1 MKEKIIT
8 KKILKWYDLNKRSL
22 PWRKKVS
29 LTKKQYYT
37 LISEFMLQQTQV
49 ATVIPFFNRFIKNLP
64 SINSLAKVNEKKLI
78 KLWEGLGYYSR
89 ARNLKKTAQI
99 IIKNFDGKLPNN
111 FEDLLTLPGIG
122 NYTANAIL
130 AIAFNKPYIPLDG
143 NIERVLKRYLYLK
156 KEKEIQKDN
165 LLKKKLYLELLQRS
179 SDYAQALMELGAL
192 YVNQVIQYV
201 ISVQLEKNVNLSKIK
216 ILDLTKK
223 LKKNKDKY
231 FILKVYKKNQ
241 KYLLIKNT
249 KFNFLKNLSIFPME
263 ELSNP
268 KNFDENL
275 NFKMSNMNMNIKI
288 QYSKDNQKFSSSY
301 WIDRKKLNSYM
312 LPSFTKKVV
321 QYLEKINEKNCIIGA
336 GISGLFIANLFKKI
350 QIIKLQFYEKKP
362 EFNRFGRRLWNSI
375 IS

>member
-29 LTKKQYYT
+29 FNRKQYYT

-49 ATVIPFFNRFIKNLP
+49 TTVIPFFNRFIKNLP
-64 SINSLAKVNEKKLI
+64 SINSLAKVNEKRLI

-89 ARNLKKTAQI
+89 ARNLKKTAQL
-99 IIKNFDGKLPNN
+99 IIKNFDGKLPND

-165 LLKKKLYLELLQRS
+165 LIQKKTIFGTTLRS

-192 YVNQVIQYV
+192 ICKPNNPICNQCPI
-201 ISVQLEKNVNLSKIK
+201 KNNCKSFR
-216 ILDLTKK
+216 KK
-223 LKKNKDKY
+223 DFTLAKNIKKNKDKY
-231 FILKVYKKNQ
+231 FILKVYKKDQ
-241 KYLLIKNT
+241 RYLLIKNT

-268 KNFDENL
+268 KNFNENL

-288 QYSKDNQKFSSSY
+288 QYSKDNQKFSSAH
-301 WIDRKKLNSYM
+301 WFDRKKLDSYM

-321 QYLEKINEKNCIIGA
+321 QYLEKN
-336 GISGLFIANLFKKI
+336 
-350 QIIKLQFYEKKP
+350 
-362 EFNRFGRRLWNSI
+362 
-375 IS
+375 

>member
-8 KKILKWYDLNKRSL
+8 KKVLKWYDLNKRSL

-29 LTKKQYYT
+29 FERKQYYT
-37 LISEFMLQQTQV
+37 LVSEFMLQQTQV
-49 ATVIPFFNRFIKNLP
+49 TTVIPFFNRFIKDLP

-89 ARNLKKTAQI
+89 VRNLKKTAQK
-99 IIKNFDGKLPNN
+99 IIKNFNGKLPNN
-111 FEDLLTLPGIG
+111 SEDLLTLPGVG

-165 LLKKKLYLELLQRS
+165 LVKKKIIFGTTLRS

-192 YVNQVIQYV
+192 ICKPNNPICDQCPIRKNCKSYIRKDF
-201 ISVQLEKNVNLSKIK
+201 ILTKNV
-216 ILDLTKK
+216 
-223 LKKNKDKY
+223 KKNRDKY
-231 FILKVYKKNQ
+231 FILKVYKKDQ
-241 KYLLIKNT
+241 KYLLIRNT

-268 KNFDENL
+268 KNFNENL

-288 QYSKDNQKFSSSY
+288 QYSQDNQKFPLSY
-301 WIDRKKLNSYM
+301 WFDRKKLNNYM

-321 QYLEKINEKNCIIGA
+321 QYLEKN
-336 GISGLFIANLFKKI
+336 
-350 QIIKLQFYEKKP
+350 
-362 EFNRFGRRLWNSI
+362 
-375 IS
+375 